1 MDSERIYTRQ
11 LIQKYIQVGDKE
23 NLFTDN
29 DFNQLGITQV
39 ATRIFELK
47 REGHPISKRPL
58 KVINRYGE
66 SCSVAEYYYKGE
78 EV

>member
-1 MDSERIYTRQ
+1 MTQHQRILDHLKDGGRLTC
-11 LIQKYIQVGDKE
+11 LDA
-23 NLFTDN
+23 
-29 DFNQLGITQV
+29 FNQLGITQV

-78 EV
+78 EA